1 MGSEWKSYTDPIYM
15 KLPVE
20 APAIIDYRCNVCGGK
35 NRLDSRQFHRE
46 LALCGKCGSNPR
58 FRGII
63 HVLANLVGEGDGRA
77 LQEWTRRGNILG
89 AGMSDWPGYAGLL
102 KQKFSYEN
110 TFFDRSPRLDIQ
122 NLSEAQLGQYDFVI
136 SSDVFE
142 HIPPP
147 LQRGFDNLFALLKP
161 GGSLIFSAPTT
172 RTAQTVEYYPGLR
185 EYEILDFRG
194 GKILVNRDE
203 TGKLQVYDNLV
214 FHGGGG
220 ATLEMRLFCEADVLS
235 RLARAG
241 FEDILVHDQPQL
253 PIGYYW
259 DLWPEMD
266 SPEMVGKHPLTAY
279 IISARRPVGASV
291 QGEN

>member
-1 MGSEWKSYTDPIYM
+1 M
-15 KLPVE
+15 KLPIE
-20 APAIIDYRCNVCGGK
+20 APEIIEYRCNICGGR
-35 NRLDSRQFHRE
+35 NQLESRLFHRE
-46 LALCGKCGSNPR
+46 LAICGKCGSNAR

-63 HVLANLVGEGDGRA
+63 HALAQILGEDKSPS
-77 LQEWTRRGNILG
+77 LQEWQRRRNIVG

-102 KQKFSYEN
+102 KEKFSYEN
-110 TFFDRSPRLDIQ
+110 TFFDRSPQLDIQ
-122 NLSEAQLGQYDFVI
+122 NLSEAQLGRYDFVI
-136 SSDVFE
+136 TSDVFE

-147 LQRGFDNLFALLKP
+147 LQQGFDNLFALLRP
-161 GGSLIFSAPTT
+161 GGSIIFSVPYT
-172 RTAQTVEYYPGLR
+172 RIAQTVEHYPGLH
-185 EYEILDFRG
+185 EYEILDFRS

-203 TGKLQVYDNLV
+203 AGVLQVYDNLV
-214 FHGGGG
+214 FHGGEG
-220 ATLEMRLFCEADVLS
+220 ATLEMRLFCEADILS

-241 FEDILVHDQPQL
+241 FENILVHDQPQL

-279 IISARRPVGASV
+279 IVSARRPIGASQV